1 MMSEKLFLISK
12 RIYDESDH
20 SVFILS
26 TALKNLGGT
35 YLLSFLFF
43 LPSFHLISISLTT
56 AVIICSFAPA
66 VFTQVHSD
74 SPSQTLIFGIY
85 VWSMFK
91 FVRDYKVTIFQ
102 NIN

>member
-1 MMSEKLFLISK
+1 MSEKLFLISK

-35 YLLSFLFF
+35 YLLSFFF
-43 LPSFHLISISLTT
+43 FPFHLISIILTT

-91 FVRDYKVTIFQ
+91 FVRNYKVTIFQ